1 MSKGKYKG
9 LETVTAYLFKQIG
22 EKSID
27 ELEDTYFFCE
37 EEEEPHRFLHHL
49 SLAVYETR
57 YNMLTK
63 FMREDFIRYAE
74 RWDRGEFRSDV
85 LPNDIFFIQSDIDYV
100 RRMLTLENDESKN
113 NGGDNKMKE
122 IIGFCA
128 EDYNSSSTD
137 TDRAICDREI
147 RRSVVQVYFE
157 YKDLSLTYFN
167 DCFDIR
173 VGDGVYVDGKLSG
186 HLGVVTCVNYNFKID
201 VNRYQRIISVV
212 DTHVSGTLQIMD
224 SYLIAFEPY
233 VIPAEKIFPWY
244 FEPVDDR
251 NVWMEC
257 GYDDRRITLYDLS
270 GLNADRAE
278 IDKGLY
284 MYESNAVRYLSYVNG
299 AVRAIV
305 RDNTRLYTVECEY
318 RDGDIMKLT
327 CDCYNAFDC
336 KHEIAV
342 LTLLREVLDKY
353 GVGEKGYFA
362 VINKQ
367 DFFEKA
373 NVSSQTGT
381 INIE

>member
-1 MSKGKYKG
+1 MIDYSYTELGKD
-9 LETVTAYLFKQIG
+9 VIRIFKAT
-22 EKSID
+22 EASRYPT
-27 ELEDTYFFCE
+27 EVAENNYFYAEDT
-37 EEEEPHRFLHHL
+37 EEPAMFMHHL
-49 SLAVYETR
+49 KATVYEAQ
-57 YNMLTK
+57 YDILTERLK
-63 FMREDFIRYAE
+63 KDFLQYAE
-74 RWDRGEFRSDV
+74 RWDSGEFRKDILPYDV
-85 LPNDIFFIQSDIDYV
+85 PLIQADIDFV
-100 RRMLTLENDESKN
+100 RSYLENGAISVKRDYHNVIPFDKEVESIAFSA
-113 NGGDNKMKE
+113 DKE
-122 IIGFCA
+122 
-128 EDYNSSSTD
+128 YN
-137 TDRAICDREI
+137 REGPKK
-147 RRSVVQVYFE
+147 SLVQVYFE
-157 YKDLSLTYFN
+157 YKELSLTYFN

-173 VGDGVYVDGKLSG
+173 VGNGVYVDGKLSG

-201 VNRYQRIISVV
+201 VNRYQRVISVV
-212 DTHVSGTLQIMD
+212 DTRVSGTLRIMD
-224 SYLIAFEPY
+224 LYLIAFEPY

>member
-1 MSKGKYKG
+1 MIDYSYTELGKD
-9 LETVTAYLFKQIG
+9 VVRVFKTTEAAQYPT
-22 EKSID
+22 EVA
-27 ELEDTYFFCE
+27 ENNYFYAEDT
-37 EEEEPHRFLHHL
+37 EEPAMFMHHL
-49 SLAVYETR
+49 KATVYETQ
-57 YNMLTK
+57 YDILTERLK
-63 FMREDFIRYAE
+63 KDFLQYAE
-74 RWDRGEFRSDV
+74 RWDSGEFR
-85 LPNDIFFIQSDIDYV
+85 NDILPYDVPLIQADIDYV
-100 RRMLTLENDESKN
+100 RLYLEQGADGGVDYHSAIPFDKEVESIALTVGDE
-113 NGGDNKMKE
+113 
-122 IIGFCA
+122 
-128 EDYNSSSTD
+128 YN
-137 TDRAICDREI
+137 RAAPKK
-147 RRSVVQVYFE
+147 SLVQVYFE
-157 YKDLSLTYFN
+157 YKELSLTYFN
-167 DCFDIR
+167 DSFDIR

-186 HLGVVTCVNYNFKID
+186 HLGVVTCVNYNSNID
-201 VNRYQRIISVV
+201 VNRYQRVISVV
-212 DTHVSGTLQIMD
+212 DTRVSGTLQIMD
-224 SYLIAFEPY
+224 LYLIAFEPY

-257 GYDDRRITLYDLS
+257 GYDDRRVALYDM
-270 GLNADRAE
+270 GGINALPEDMHRG
-278 IDKGLY
+278 ID
-284 MYESNAVRYLSYVNG
+284 MYSEGSVRYLSFDKGSVK
-299 AVRAIV
+299 AIV